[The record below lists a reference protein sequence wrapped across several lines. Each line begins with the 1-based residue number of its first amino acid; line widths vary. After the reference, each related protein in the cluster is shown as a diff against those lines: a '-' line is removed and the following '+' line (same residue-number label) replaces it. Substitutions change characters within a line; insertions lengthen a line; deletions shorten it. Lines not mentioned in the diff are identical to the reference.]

1 MSQLQH
7 HSGAL
12 PAGRWLALVRRPGG
26 LFRGLPGAE
35 DSADGAGRG
44 QAPVKKEEVRL
55 QNSSNLQTRR

>member
-1 MSQLQH
+1 MSRLQH

-12 PAGRWLALVRRPGG
+12 PAGRRLALVRRPGG

-44 QAPVKKEEVRL
+44 QAAVNGLSDNV
-55 QNSSNLQTRR
+55 SSNRRKS